1 MEESSRTSN
10 HCCNSG
16 SQRPGLPQNP
26 LPDPGVRAAS
36 TRRRAMITCSAVSSR
51 TPAVLHVAWLA
62 ASASL
67 GGPALAQP
75 DARATYDV
83 APECAPRAEWRAA
96 VEARLPPL
104 LRTHPLLEVLSV
116 HVEKVAAPGGG
127 DTYVGELGSPDA
139 TALGRS
145 RSVRGSSCADVLD
158 ALSFIG
164 ALSLERAASSG
175 AAAAR
180 TDPGSAAAAESAT
193 PGVDQLVLSR
203 AGSGSEPPR
212 LGAVGLA
219 LFQGQLTPARSVSF
233 GAAVHLD
240 WSAPG
245 WQPWL
250 LLGVYASLPDQRRLE
265 SGGSVRYEHWST
277 HAVACPWR
285 YPQQAAWGLRPCL
298 ELDLGRSSGEGV
310 GLAAAQKHAAP
321 WLSSGAQLRAELTLW
336 ERLEL
341 AAWASA
347 VVPIWHAHFY
357 LLPDVQSFETP
368 ALGFRA
374 GSAAGLL
381 F

>member
-1 MEESSRTSN
+1 
-10 HCCNSG
+10 
-16 SQRPGLPQNP
+16 
-26 LPDPGVRAAS
+26 
-36 TRRRAMITCSAVSSR
+36 MITCGAVSSR

-62 ASASL
+62 ASASQ
-67 GGPALAQP
+67 GGPALAQGGPVLAEP
-75 DARATYDV
+75 DRAAAYDV
-83 APECAPRAEWRAA
+83 PPECAPRAEWRAA

-116 HVEKVAAPGGG
+116 HVKKVAAPGG
-127 DTYVGELGSPDA
+127 DTFVGELGSPDD

-145 RSVRGSSCADVLD
+145 RSVRGSSCTEVLD

-175 AAAAR
+175 APAR
-180 TDPGSAAAAESAT
+180 QAGAGAAAAAEPAT
-193 PGVDQLVLSR
+193 PGVDELGPSA
-203 AGSGSEPPR
+203 AGSGSENPR

-219 LFQGQLTPARSVSF
+219 LFQGGLTPARSASF

-250 LLGVYASLPDQRRLE
+250 LLGVYASLPDQQQLQG
-265 SGGSVRYEHWST
+265 GGSVRYEHWST

-298 ELDLGRSSGEGV
+298 ELDVGRSSGEGV

-321 WLSSGAQLRAELTLW
+321 WLSSGVQLRAELTLW

-341 AAWASA
+341 SAWASA

-357 LLPDVQSFETP
+357 LLPDEQSFETP